1 MKKKILLLVLAVAA
15 IFVGYLGYR
24 LTIPPSP
31 SDTASFNEGGLAI
44 TVHYSR
50 PYKKGRVIFGPGEDA
65 LQPYGQY
72 WRLGANAAT
81 EVTFNVPV
89 LFADQPVTAGTYRM
103 YAIPGESLW
112 TVILNSELGASGSDE
127 PNHNLD
133 VLSVEVPATNT
144 NITEQFTISFQS
156 AGNGV
161 NMEFNWDAVKIVI
174 PIQPQ

>member
-1 MKKKILLLVLAVAA
+1 
-15 IFVGYLGYR
+15 
-24 LTIPPSP
+24 
-31 SDTASFNEGGLAI
+31 
-44 TVHYSR
+44 
-50 PYKKGRVIFGPGEDA
+50 
-65 LQPYGQY
+65 
-72 WRLGANAAT
+72 LGANAAT